1 MTILV
6 EDFVRVFTF
15 VLLPETASKEISLK
29 YLWPWIRVRM
39 EAFFFSHSAFRILVP
54 HQRSKLRPLQWM
66 LRPLINEPPGKP
78 QNGAF
83 HKNKTQSFQTRP
95 RISIWSAGSWTLR
108 LHPCLDPLVFFLCF
122 STCEQ
127 ILPIRSSITAES
139 AINNVYLKKEW
150 AIISMSN
157 I

>member
-6 EDFVRVFTF
+6 QYFVCVFTF
-15 VLLPETASKEISLK
+15 MLLPETASKEISLK

-54 HQRSKLRPLQWM
+54 HQGSKLCPLQWM
-66 LRPLINEPPGKP
+66 LRALITEPPGKP

-83 HKNKTQSFQTRP
+83 HKNETQSFQTRP
-95 RISIWSAGSWTLR
+95 RISIWGAGSWTLR
-108 LHPCLDPLVFFLCF
+108 LHPCLDPLVFFLCLPI
-122 STCEQ
+122 CEQ

-139 AINNVYLKKEW
+139 AIHNVYLKKEW